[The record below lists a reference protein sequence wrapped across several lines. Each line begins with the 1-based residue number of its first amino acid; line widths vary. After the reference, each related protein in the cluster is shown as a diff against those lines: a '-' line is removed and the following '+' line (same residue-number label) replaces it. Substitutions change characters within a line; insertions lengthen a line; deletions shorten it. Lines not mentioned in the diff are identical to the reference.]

1 MMKRKYFLFILVLL
15 VAVFTTGCTAPPVY
29 TGSDEAKIES
39 VIKQFF
45 SALEYQNWSKAKSCC
60 VYGSDAYET
69 ICEFENDVN
78 YLETICGSVKIN
90 TYVNVENISISGN
103 YAYVIC
109 DASLSISACG
119 ITENNSEYGYLELN
133 KIGNNWKIS

>member
-1 MMKRKYFLFILVLL
+1 VLL
-15 VAVFTTGCTAPPVY
+15 
-29 TGSDEAKIES
+29 SN
-39 VIKQFF
+39 FF

-60 VYGSDAYET
+60 VYGSDAYEI

-90 TYVNVENISISGN
+90 TYVNVDNISISGN

-109 DASLSISACG
+109 DANLSISACG
-119 ITENNSEYGYLELN
+119 ETENISEYGYLELN
-133 KIGNNWKIS
+133 KIGNSWKLF